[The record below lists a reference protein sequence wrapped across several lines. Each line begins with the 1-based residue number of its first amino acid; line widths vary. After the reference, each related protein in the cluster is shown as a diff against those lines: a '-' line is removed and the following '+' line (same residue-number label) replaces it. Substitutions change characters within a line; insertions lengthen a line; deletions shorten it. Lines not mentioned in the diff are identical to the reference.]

1 MAARIDGASAGTH
14 HYGVTPTPA
23 PDDVLPRPMGTVHII
38 GAGPVGLFFAALMQS
53 LPQQPVRIYE
63 RRPEYTRSRMVT
75 LAPYLVADS
84 IETYQADV
92 LDGPNVAALFSPDE
106 LETRLAYRRTVAP
119 DLKALIQ
126 AWTVGFASI
135 NDIEMTLRRL
145 IEDRGTGTVERIET
159 TATREDILASLGP
172 HDVIVDCSG
181 TRSLFRDALVPGGD
195 AADHPN
201 LMRVRLE
208 YALVVT
214 FLYSEH
220 YECDEYCKYYKN
232 AGNTAYKFIPGV
244 HRTYYDG
251 SISHV
256 TGIITI
262 TKDEFDAMPGQFDG
276 SWLREHFPAVAESMD
291 RFMNRVRDDTHG
303 EVVGEEEIVRIPLDV
318 YHARNFTSR
327 PWRRSAEPGP
337 LSTMA
342 AFVLGDS
349 AIGSPYFG
357 SISLGFEC
365 AFFLAGHLANRQLP
379 MGEIF
384 DRYEAFMDKQ
394 FLRVYMRTTLIKH
407 NKDLLELIDDR
418 FALLSKLH
426 IY

>member
-1 MAARIDGASAGTH
+1 
-14 HYGVTPTPA
+14 
-23 PDDVLPRPMGTVHII
+23 MGTVHII
-38 GAGPVGLFFAALMQS
+38 GGGPVGLFFAALLQS
-53 LPQQPVRIYE
+53 LPGQRVRIWE
-63 RRPEYTRSRMVT
+63 RRPDYTRTRMVT

-92 LDGPNVAALFSPDE
+92 LDGPNVAALFDPQE

-119 DLKALIQ
+119 DLRALIE

-135 NDIEMTLRRL
+135 NDIEMTLQRL
-145 IEDRGTGTVERIET
+145 IEDRGTGTVDRIED
-159 TATREDILASLGP
+159 TATREAVLASLGP
-172 HDVIVDCSG
+172 DDVIVDCSG
-181 TRSLFRDALVPGGD
+181 TRSLFRDALIPGGD
-195 AADHPN
+195 APNHPN

-251 SISHV
+251 SISHI

-262 TKDEFDAMPGQFDG
+262 TRDEFDSMPGQFDG
-276 SWLREHFPAVAESMD
+276 TWLREHAPAVAESMD
-291 RFMNRVRDDTHG
+291 RFMDKVRGETHG

-318 YHARNFTSR
+318 YHARNYSSR
-327 PWRRSAEPGP
+327 SWRRSAEPGALATTP
-337 LSTMA
+337 

-384 DRYEAFMDKQ
+384 YRYEAFMDKQ

-407 NKDLLELIDDR
+407 NKDLLELVDDR

>member
-1 MAARIDGASAGTH
+1 MGA
-14 HYGVTPTPA
+14 
-23 PDDVLPRPMGTVHII
+23 VHII
-38 GAGPVGLFFAALMQS
+38 GAGPVGLFFAALLQS
-53 LPQQPVRIYE
+53 LAGQQVRIYE
-63 RRPEYTRSRMVT
+63 RRPEYTRTRMVT

-84 IETYQADV
+84 IQTYQADI
-92 LDGPNVAALFSPDE
+92 LDGPNVAALFSPEE

-135 NDIEMTLRRL
+135 NDLETTLRGL
-145 IEDRGTGTVERIET
+145 IEERATGTVERIET
-159 TATREDILASLGP
+159 TATRDGVLAALGP
-172 HDVIVDCSG
+172 DDVIVDCSG
-181 TRSLFRDALVPGGD
+181 TRSLFRDALIPGGD
-195 AADHPN
+195 APDQPN

-208 YALVVT
+208 YALDVT

-220 YECDEYCKYYKN
+220 SECDEYCKYYKN
-232 AGNTAYKFIPGV
+232 ADNPAYKFIPGV

-262 TKDEFDAMPGQFDG
+262 TREEFDSMPGQFTG
-276 SWLREHFPAVAESMD
+276 TWLREHFPAVAESMD
-291 RFMNRVRDDTHG
+291 RFMDKVRDETHG
-303 EVVGEEEIVRIPLDV
+303 EVVGEQEIVRIPLDV
-318 YHARNFTSR
+318 DHARTCTSR
-327 PWRRSAEPGP
+327 PWRRSPEPGP
-337 LSTMA
+337 LSTTA

-365 AFFLAGHLANRQLP
+365 AFFLAGHLANRMLP
-379 MGEIF
+379 MSEIF

-407 NKDLLELIDDR
+407 SKDLRAVVDDR

>member
-1 MAARIDGASAGTH
+1 MGA
-14 HYGVTPTPA
+14 
-23 PDDVLPRPMGTVHII
+23 VHII
-38 GAGPVGLFFAALMQS
+38 GAGPVGLFFAALLQS
-53 LPQQPVRIYE
+53 LAGQQVRIYE
-63 RRPEYTRSRMVT
+63 RRPEYTRTRMVT

-84 IETYQADV
+84 IQTYQADI
-92 LDGPNVAALFSPDE
+92 LDGPNVAALFSPEE

-135 NDIEMTLRRL
+135 NDLETTLRGL
-145 IEDRGTGTVERIET
+145 IEERATGTVERIET
-159 TATREDILASLGP
+159 TATRDGVLAALGP
-172 HDVIVDCSG
+172 DDVIVDCSG
-181 TRSLFRDALVPGGD
+181 TRSLFRDALIPGGD
-195 AADHPN
+195 APDQPN

-232 AGNTAYKFIPGV
+232 ADNPAYKFIPGV

-262 TKDEFDAMPGQFDG
+262 TREEFDSMPGQFTG
-276 SWLREHFPAVAESMD
+276 TWLREHFPAVAESMD
-291 RFMNRVRDDTHG
+291 RFMDKVRDETHG
-303 EVVGEEEIVRIPLDV
+303 EVVGEQEIVRIPLDV

-337 LSTMA
+337 LSTTA

-365 AFFLAGHLANRQLP
+365 AFFLAGHLAIRMLP
-379 MGEIF
+379 MSEIF

-407 NKDLLELIDDR
+407 NKDLLAVVDDR

>member
-1 MAARIDGASAGTH
+1 
-14 HYGVTPTPA
+14 
-23 PDDVLPRPMGTVHII
+23 MGTVHVI
-38 GAGPVGLFFAALMQS
+38 GAGPVGLFFAALMQAIDG
-53 LPQQPVRIYE
+53 QRVRIYE
-63 RRPEYTRSRMVT
+63 RRPEYTRTRMVT
-75 LAPYLVADS
+75 LAPYLVAES

-92 LDGPNVAALFSPDE
+92 LDGPNVAALFDPQE

-135 NDIEMTLRRL
+135 NDIEATLQRL
-145 IEDRGTGTVERIET
+145 IEGRNTGTVEQIAD
-159 TATREDILASLGP
+159 TATRESVLEALGP
-172 HDVIVDCSG
+172 DDVIVDCTG

-195 AADHPN
+195 EPDHPN

-262 TKDEFDAMPGQFDG
+262 TRDEFDQMPSTFDG
-276 SWLREHFPAVAESMD
+276 TWLREHYPAVAESMD
-291 RFMNRVRDDTHG
+291 RFMDRVRDETHG
-303 EVVGEEEIVRIPLDV
+303 EVVGEQEIVRIPLDV

-327 PWRRSAEPGP
+327 QWRRSGDPSAP
-337 LSTMA
+337 LARTP
-342 AFVLGDS
+342 AFVLGDA

-365 AFFLAGHLANRQLP
+365 AFFLAGHLANRMLP
-379 MGEIF
+379 MDAIF
-384 DRYEAFMDKQ
+384 DRYQDFMDRQ
-394 FLRVYMRTTLIKH
+394 FLRVYMRTTTIKH
-407 NKDLLELIDDR
+407 NKDLLELLDDR
-418 FALLSKLH
+418 FALLAKLH
-426 IY
+426 VY